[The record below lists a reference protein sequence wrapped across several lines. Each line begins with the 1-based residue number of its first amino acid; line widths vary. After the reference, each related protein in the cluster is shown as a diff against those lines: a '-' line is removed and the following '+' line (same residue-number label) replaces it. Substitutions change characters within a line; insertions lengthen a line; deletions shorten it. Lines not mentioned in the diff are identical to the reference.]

1 MNLPDYHLHTPY
13 CGHAHGKIAEYIESA
28 IDKGLRVICF
38 TDHLYRYYL
47 SRSQRRRY
55 WDWGMNATRLEKYV
69 SEVTDLKTVYSKD
82 IEIHLGLEIDYI
94 EGAEDLLYPIIQD
107 YNFDFL
113 LGSIH
118 CIPSVGW
125 KHISKYTEEEPLDKF
140 SKYFQAIEKAIESGL
155 FDSIAHPDFI
165 WRYAKWP
172 LDSNLQVFKMIDS
185 IAQKATERNVCLE
198 INSNAYLW
206 SRMYHIPG
214 GDPFNVLL
222 DSIRDNST
230 KITIGSDAHQPSA
243 VARSFNDISNLLKA
257 HAILNTNIFINRESS
272 PIAIN

>member
-1 MNLPDYHLHTPY
+1 MTLPDYHLHTPY
-13 CGHAHGKIAEYIESA
+13 CGHAHGNIAEYIESA
-28 IDKGLRVICF
+28 IENGLKVICF

-55 WDWGMNATRLEKYV
+55 WDWGMNATRLEKYA
-69 SEVTDLKTVYSKD
+69 SEVLNLKSIYSKD
-82 IEIHLGLEIDYI
+82 IEIHLGLEVDYI
-94 EGAEDLLYPIIQD
+94 EGAEDLLHPVIED
-107 YNFDFL
+107 YNFDFI

-118 CIPSVGW
+118 CIPSLGW
-125 KHISKYTEEEPLDKF
+125 KHISKYTEEVPLKKF
-140 SKYFQAIEKAIESGL
+140 ELYFKAIEKAIDSGL

-172 LDSNLQVFKMIDS
+172 ADSNLQIFKMIDR
-185 IAQKATERNVCLE
+185 IAQKATESNVCLE

-222 DSIRDNST
+222 DSIRDHST
-230 KITIGSDAHQPSA
+230 RITIGSDAHQPSA
-243 VARSFNDISNLLKA
+243 VAKSFRDIKSLLIA
-257 HAILNTNIFINRESS
+257 HAILSTNVFKNRISKS
-272 PIAIN
+272 IAIN